1 MDTLA
6 KIIYVSDKIEL
17 NRKTEKYDIEAERK
31 LAKENLNKAMLLII
45 NDVTKYLIAQDKLIA
60 LESIETRNKLLLN
73 IEGEQ

>member
-1 MDTLA
+1 M
-6 KIIYVSDKIEL
+6 
-17 NRKTEKYDIEAERK
+17 
-31 LAKENLNKAMLLII
+31 AKENLNKAMLLII